1 MQNLGIEISI
11 GVGFG
16 FGFGKGFEKK
26 VSDSVS
32 KIFGIE
38 KNIGIGFG
46 KNGIEKSFGFGIKNF
61 WFRKKVL
68 DSVLVRFSVTHWH
81 TVSATIHPLKLLVLY
96 HIISQPTV
104 EKRATVVHNSTS
116 LSVKHQL

>member
-1 MQNLGIEISI
+1 MQNVGIEISI
-11 GVGFG
+11 GVG

-38 KNIGIGFG
+38 KISVLVSE

-81 TVSATIHPLKLLVLY
+81 TVSATIHLLKLLVLY
-96 HIISQPTV
+96 HIVAQPTV
-104 EKRATVVHNSTS
+104 EKRATVVHNATS

>member
-1 MQNLGIEISI
+1 M
-11 GVGFG
+11 
-16 FGFGKGFEKK
+16 
-26 VSDSVS
+26 SVS
-32 KIFGIE
+32 VSEKVLKKKYRIRYQKFLALKKISVLVSE
-38 KNIGIGFG
+38 

-81 TVSATIHPLKLLVLY
+81 TVSATIHLLKLLVLY
-96 HIISQPTV
+96 HIVAQPTV

>member
-11 GVGFG
+11 GVG

-46 KNGIEKSFGFGIKNF
+46 KKWYRKKFWIRYQKFLVSEKSFGFGF
-61 WFRKKVL
+61 G
-68 DSVLVRFSVTHWH
+68 
-81 TVSATIHPLKLLVLY
+81 
-96 HIISQPTV
+96 
-104 EKRATVVHNSTS
+104 
-116 LSVKHQL
+116 